1 MCATLPGSRSRCTL
15 GEGSQS
21 ERVLV
26 DLEREGV
33 TITIED
39 REGRDT
45 PYNKATFGL
54 KTEGRLRSIT
64 IEDRGA

>member
-1 MCATLPGSRSRCTL
+1 MY
-15 GEGSQS
+15 
-21 ERVLV
+21 